1 MKKASCVLIITI
13 LLLLEISAKAEWVS
27 IVELRRQVDEI
38 GRWTQNYTDTY
49 GRQIAV
55 DILPA
60 MPNVEAVPILSVEPM
75 NVLLDQIHPGMLL
88 IAANNEE
95 GSRHYYDSETG
106 EWMRLYEVCKD
117 TMSIEYANQD
127 ISAKERADELGS
139 LRGKSFC
146 LGEFN
151 LDMSYKERSIPKGYK
166 QAISHVM
173 ETLFSDK
180 KPEYAFT
187 WLEEVSEDIPCS
199 VVTLRQKMEGIPILM
214 GAGDPVAY
222 ASEAEIGF
230 SKSDGSDA
238 AEIRLCNRLESDEKM
253 MSYLDGTC
261 RIQIAPIQEI
271 GRLDEDVPLCS
282 FDKVQNTVEK
292 LIQNGYIRRVYA
304 LRFGYCCYRDVERGN
319 VLYPVWQIECDYAF
333 DPSKQLS
340 PDESYPVMERMHYS
354 TMIVNA
360 QTGEF
365 MNPVELKGRLLD
377 APKVISWKDVQ

>member
-38 GRWTQNYTDTY
+38 GRWTQTYTDIY

-60 MPNVEAVPILSVEPM
+60 MPDVEVVPILSVEPM
-75 NVLLDQIHPGMLL
+75 NVSLAQVHLGMPL

-106 EWMRLYEVCKD
+106 EWMRLYEICED
-117 TMSIEYANQD
+117 TVSIKYANQD
-127 ISAKERADELGS
+127 TSAKERADELGS

-146 LGEFN
+146 MDESN
-151 LDMSYKERSIPKGYK
+151 LDMSYKDGNFLKGYK
-166 QAISHVM
+166 QTIDHVM
-173 ETLFSDK
+173 EILFSDK

-187 WLEEVSEDIPCS
+187 WLEEVSEDILCS
-199 VVTLRQKMEGIPILM
+199 VVTLRQKVEGIPVLM
-214 GAGDPVAY
+214 GAGDPIAY

-230 SKSDGSDA
+230 SKPDGSDNVK
-238 AEIRLCNRLESDEKM
+238 IQLCNRLESDEKM
-253 MSYLDGTC
+253 ISYLDRTY
-261 RIQIAPIQEI
+261 RIQIAPMQEI

-282 FDKVQNTVEK
+282 FDEVRNTVEK
-292 LIQNGYIRRVYA
+292 LVLNGYIRRVYA
-304 LRFGYCCYRDVERGN
+304 LRFGYCCYRAAAGGN

-333 DPSKQLS
+333 DPAKQFS
-340 PDESYPVMERMHYS
+340 PDESCPVTERAHYS